1 MAFLRDKGQQCG
13 VGVSRVQCK
22 PNAAQL
28 DTIRELVKAG
38 KVQLYVAKVLPLA
51 EIRQALDLSEGGR
64 THRKIAM
71 QIAG

>member
-1 MAFLRDKGQQCG
+1 
-13 VGVSRVQCK
+13 VSRVQCK

-28 DTIRELVKAG
+28 DTIRELVEAG